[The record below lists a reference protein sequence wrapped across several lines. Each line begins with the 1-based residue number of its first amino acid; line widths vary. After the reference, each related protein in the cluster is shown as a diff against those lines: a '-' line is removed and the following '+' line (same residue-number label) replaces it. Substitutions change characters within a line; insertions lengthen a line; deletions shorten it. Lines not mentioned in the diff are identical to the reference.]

1 MKLLRH
7 YVVGLVCL
15 VLGFLVVGQPWP
27 AQAQSAKA
35 AKSLP
40 VLLEFGRGICPIC
53 KQMEVVLKQ
62 VKESYG
68 DQVEVRLVY
77 IDKDEPVFQQ
87 YKVMLVPTQ
96 VFLDASGKE
105 VDRHIGGLTQE
116 EVIKKLRELKFIK
129 Q

>member
-1 MKLLRH
+1 MKILRGTC
-7 YVVGLVCL
+7 VVWFCL
-15 VLGFLVVGQPWP
+15 VAGLLVVLQAWP
-27 AQAQSAKA
+27 AQAQA
-35 AKSLP
+35 AKGAESRP

-53 KQMEVVLKQ
+53 KQMETVLNQ

-77 IDKDEPVFQQ
+77 IDKDEPLFQQ

-105 VDRHIGGLTQE
+105 VDRHIGGLSKE
-116 EVIKKLRELKFIK
+116 EVIKKLKELKFIR
-129 Q
+129 